1 MPRELGAGF
10 RGLSDLGGAGK
21 EHEDV
26 ACGSGSR
33 QPADGS
39 ADLLR
44 KAPIIGHFQMLD
56 LHREAPPLAADD
68 LGLQVL
74 RKGRGFERGRHDDQ
88 LDPRKQA
95 SGERKREIAR
105 EMSLVEFVQHHRAH
119 PSQRGIREDAT
130 REDALGDV
138 PEARAREH
146 CGPVGAAE
154 VNGTRQV
161 AQLSDVLE
169 KQQRLRLASA
179 GHELGQH
186 RPAMVHEADLA
197 F

>member
-138 PEARAREH
+138 PEARAR
-146 CGPVGAAE
+146 GA
-154 VNGTRQV
+154 G
-161 AQLSDVLE
+161 LL
-169 KQQRLRLASA
+169 
-179 GHELGQH
+179 
-186 RPAMVHEADLA
+186 EADLPA
-197 F
+197 DQIRVG